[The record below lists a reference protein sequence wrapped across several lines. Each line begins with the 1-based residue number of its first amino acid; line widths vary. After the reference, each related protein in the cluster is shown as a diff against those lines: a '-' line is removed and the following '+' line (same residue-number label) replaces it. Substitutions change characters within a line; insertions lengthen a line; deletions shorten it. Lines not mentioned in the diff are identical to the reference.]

1 MSDLPDAVRARDAD
15 REQALARLH
24 QAVGTGA
31 LGLAEFSSRSELVL
45 RAGTRGEL
53 DRLLADLPAPPP
65 RSAPPSL
72 VLRAGNGSVKQTGS
86 WVVPP
91 LIDVQ
96 CGIGRVTIDFTEA
109 TCTHREVVL
118 RVKMT
123 KVGRVRVIVPKGW
136 LVRVEEAQTT
146 HGRVINKATSPAD
159 DYAPMLRVFADVG
172 GGRLKLKH

>member
-1 MSDLPDAVRARDAD
+1 MRDLPEAVRAADAD

-31 LGLAEFSSRSELVL
+31 LGLEEFSSRSELVL

-53 DRLLADLPAPPP
+53 DGLLADLPAQPP
-65 RSAPPSL
+65 RSQPPSL
-72 VLRAGNGSVKQTGS
+72 VLCTGNGSVKQTGP

-91 LIDVQ
+91 LIEVQ
-96 CGIGRVTIDFTEA
+96 CGVGRVTVDFTDA
-109 TCTHREVVL
+109 TCTHREIVL

-123 KVGRVRVIVPKGW
+123 KVGHVRVIVPKGW

-146 HGRVINKATSPAD
+146 HGRVINKATSPPD

-172 GGRLKLKH
+172 GGSLKLKH